1 MLGVSQTGWM
11 FVAGL
16 TFLAFFFLIMFMNK
30 YAIVVALGTFPVA
43 PVVGFVIARFTP
55 ILRVE

>member
-16 TFLAFFFLIMFMNK
+16 TFLVFFFLIMFMNK

>member
-16 TFLAFFFLIMFMNK
+16 TFLVSFLLIMFMNK
-30 YAIVVALGTFPVA
+30 YAIVVLLGTFPVT
-43 PVVGFVIARFTP
+43 PVVGIVIARFTP

>member
-16 TFLAFFFLIMFMNK
+16 TFLVFFFLIMFMNK
-30 YAIVVALGTFPVA
+30 YAVVVALGTFPVA
-43 PVVGFVIARFTP
+43 PGGR
-55 ILRVE
+55 LRDRAVHPYLAY